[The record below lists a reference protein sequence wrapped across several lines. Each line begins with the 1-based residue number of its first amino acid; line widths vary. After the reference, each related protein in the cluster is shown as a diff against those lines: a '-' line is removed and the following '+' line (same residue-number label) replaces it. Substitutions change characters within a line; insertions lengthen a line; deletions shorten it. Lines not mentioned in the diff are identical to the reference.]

1 MSSWCRLCCVAA
13 AVAAEC
19 AAQAVDGRLFLT
31 HPSEGYGLVQPENA
45 CTPTFSEVDLDGN
58 NYNAYD
64 YYYGNGPF
72 VVDAFPPADH
82 PGYTANNP
90 LVLTATD
97 PGQFVYVW
105 LQFDM
110 SAPKG
115 TMINGLILEVQD
127 YDTGELIDGVT
138 PVYYLCNDMAT
149 SGLKRWN
156 GPATAPD
163 YPEFAGN
170 NPQTLVAVTAWG
182 LRRHTPDVPEQL
194 YTGLSG
200 GLIALLGAICL
211 PQEVEYGQLMTVKIT
226 DINYAE
232 GMALPEN
239 WLADT
244 VFTVIP
250 EPAGAVLLAVVGV
263 LCTRRR

>member
-1 MSSWCRLCCVAA
+1 MKRVVLVLVAVGLA
-13 AVAAEC
+13 AGAY
-19 AAQAVDGRLFLT
+19 AVDGRIFLT
-31 HPSEGYGLVQPENA
+31 YASEGYGLVQPENA

-58 NYNAYD
+58 NYNAFD

-82 PGYTANNP
+82 PGYTADNP
-90 LVLTATD
+90 LVLPASD
-97 PGQFVYVW
+97 PGQFVYLW

-211 PQEVEYGQLMTVKIT
+211 DDFVEYGQLCQVKIT
-226 DINYAE
+226 DINYSE
-232 GMALPEN
+232 GSVSPED

-250 EPAGAVLLAVVGV
+250 EPSALFLLALLGAAV
-263 LCTRRR
+263 RPR